1 MFNINDYIM
10 YGKTGV
16 CKVSGIEKAKPIGNE
31 EREYYVL
38 KPLNSDTI
46 IKTPVDNQKINM
58 RRVVSKEDVLAF
70 IDSMADG
77 DSVWIMDDRFRFR
90 EFESKLNAGS
100 CLEWM
105 EIIKAIYIK
114 EKDKQS
120 GKKSI
125 SPRDRD
131 IAKEAKRLLYEEF
144 SLSLG
149 IPQEDVEKFIIN
161 RIGSQ

>member
-1 MFNINDYIM
+1 MYNINDYIM

-16 CKVSGIEKAKPIGNE
+16 CQVTGIEKGKLTGDV

-46 IKTPVDNQKINM
+46 IKTPINNDKINM
-58 RRVVSKEDVLAF
+58 RQVVSKADVLAF
-70 IDSMADG
+70 IDSMAEG
-77 DSVWIMDDRFRFR
+77 DPVWIKDDRSRFK

-105 EIIKAIYIK
+105 EIIRSIYLK
-114 EKDKQS
+114 ERDRRS
-120 GKKSI
+120 DRKSI

-131 IAKEAKRLLYEEF
+131 ISKEAKRLLYEEF

-149 IPQEDVEKFIIN
+149 IPQEDVENFIIN
-161 RIGSQ
+161 RIGNK